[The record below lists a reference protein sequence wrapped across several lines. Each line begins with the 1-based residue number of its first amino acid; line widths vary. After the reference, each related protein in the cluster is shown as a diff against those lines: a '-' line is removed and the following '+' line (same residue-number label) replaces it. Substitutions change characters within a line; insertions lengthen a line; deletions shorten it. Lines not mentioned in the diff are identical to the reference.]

1 MGRGVI
7 TITSV
12 RDRRWGPHSPLA
24 KTRRLPASVS
34 NGCDVVASLP
44 KAGDTETRGDRNVSG
59 RNMPPANHPVSG
71 FPLSSSV
78 SFPPPN
84 TNMLGQHAVLPL
96 PDASLAN
103 GPTDQPVNYV
113 AP

>member
-1 MGRGVI
+1 MGTGRHCVASVGDGVYE
-7 TITSV
+7 S
-12 RDRRWGPHSPLA
+12 RLGLA

-44 KAGDTETRGDRNVSG
+44 KTGDTETRGDRNVSG
-59 RNMPPANHPVSG
+59 RNMPLANHPVSG